1 MIMDRLN
8 FIQKFSSFLGI
19 SIVSTTLLES
29 CTSNPEE
36 EEIVLTEEEILYNS
50 LKEKTSEHGKFLD
63 GRILYID
70 VTHED
75 FSDLNTVGE
84 FINDSDNY
92 ILILRKTVDVFQVFS
107 NCCPHLGTTNQW
119 SYNQGSFRCA
129 NHGNS
134 YGTGTQNIARCGS
147 RSTSGNL
154 KQYQT
159 MINQDILTIDFDS

>member
-75 FSDLNTVGE
+75 FSD
-84 FINDSDNY
+84 S
-92 ILILRKTVDVFQVFS
+92 K
-107 NCCPHLGTTNQW
+107 
-119 SYNQGSFRCA
+119 
-129 NHGNS
+129 
-134 YGTGTQNIARCGS
+134 YGRGI
-147 RSTSGNL
+147 
-154 KQYQT
+154 Y
-159 MINQDILTIDFDS
+159 